1 MTLVRARPKAHIKF
15 RPSGPMADAR
25 KVALGMVL
33 DWALAGAAVRA
44 PAASVD
50 IIEPMMAVHCAEKAD
65 YHSRLVKTAVTF
77 DSIIDGKRA
86 ANEEIRWRTRG
97 ADPDAFEDI
106 PWLELWALRD
116 ALTAAV
122 TPRLVA
128 TMARWAAL
136 AR

>member
-1 MTLVRARPKAHIKF
+1 
-15 RPSGPMADAR
+15 MADAR

-33 DWALAGAAVRA
+33 DWTLAGAGVRA

-65 YHSRLVKTAVTF
+65 YRSRLVKTAATF
-77 DSIIDGKRA
+77 NSIIDGERA
-86 ANEEIRWRTRG
+86 ADEEIRWRTRG
-97 ADPDAFEDI
+97 ADPDAFEDV

-116 ALTAAV
+116 ALAAAAS
-122 TPRLVA
+122 PRLVA

>member
-1 MTLVRARPKAHIKF
+1 ML
-15 RPSGPMADAR
+15 
-25 KVALGMVL
+25 
-33 DWALAGAAVRA
+33 A

-50 IIEPMMAVHCAEKAD
+50 IIEPMMATHCAEKAD
-65 YHSRLVKTAVTF
+65 YRSRLVKTAATF
-77 DSIIDGKRA
+77 DSIIDGERA
-86 ANEEIRWRTRG
+86 ADEEIRWRTRG

-116 ALTAAV
+116 ALAAAAS
-122 TPRLVA
+122 PRLVA